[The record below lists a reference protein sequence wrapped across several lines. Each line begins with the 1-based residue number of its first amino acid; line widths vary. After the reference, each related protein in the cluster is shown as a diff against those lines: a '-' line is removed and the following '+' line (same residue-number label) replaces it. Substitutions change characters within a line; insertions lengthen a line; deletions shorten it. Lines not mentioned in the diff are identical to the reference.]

1 MGKERN
7 SYNSFDRI
15 NQFNFNFREGY
26 FLTERRKGRN
36 LQYCCRGFAA
46 VATRAFYIRAQDV
59 LITRCITYT
68 DKNITIFC
76 DELKNRIKNEFFTA
90 KRLFIKIP
98 KKDIKFMFTVI

>member
-46 VATRAFYIRAQDV
+46 VATRAFLYSS
-59 LITRCITYT
+59 TRCAESQ
-68 DKNITIFC
+68 DAS
-76 DELKNRIKNEFFTA
+76 RIQ
-90 KRLFIKIP
+90 IKI
-98 KKDIKFMFTVI
+98 